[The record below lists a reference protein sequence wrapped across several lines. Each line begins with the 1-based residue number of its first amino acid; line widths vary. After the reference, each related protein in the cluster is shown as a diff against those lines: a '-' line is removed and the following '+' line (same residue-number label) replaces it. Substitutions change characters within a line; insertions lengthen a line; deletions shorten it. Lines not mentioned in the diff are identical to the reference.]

1 MSRDEICEYNS
12 ICLLLARLTWKYGK
26 KDLRQYLDLRKGKI
40 DM

>member
-1 MSRDEICEYNS
+1 MSRDEICKYNS
-12 ICLLLARLTWKYGK
+12 ICLLLAQLTWKYDK